1 MPSIRAFTITYD
13 ALNEYGTFS
22 EGDTITGSV
31 TLALLKET
39 KVESLFVKAKGDA
52 DVRWTHK
59 SGDRTHTY
67 SAHRRYFKLKQFLI
81 PEGSKDTV
89 LPQGNHVYRFS
100 LNIPPGSMP
109 SSFKGHHGKI
119 VYMLVA
125 KLSRSW
131 KIDSVAEKEL
141 NFVSKCVPNLH
152 ALRMQQ
158 VGSTKKETGIFS
170 RGQVHMDATVDKTAY
185 AAGETMV
192 ITAKINNSTSSDMI
206 PKISLVRD
214 VVYRAS
220 SSNKFESQ
228 TVHKV
233 VENCVKS
240 QTQREIRCGI
250 KIPCDYL
257 LTIQN
262 CEIITVDYHL
272 KVYLDISFAFD
283 PKIKFPVVI
292 LPPDIVSGF
301 QSGVAMGPS
310 PGGAVGGPSHSDF
323 PPPQV
328 SMGPYPASPH
338 SGGYRY
344 PAVQS
349 YSAPPPAY
357 PANPPMYTGPPCVYP
372 SQPTHM
378 SEGYNNPVPQQPSPY
393 GSPFSSSSSSSVL
406 HPPPAVPRFHSPPSA
421 PEIQP
426 FPPAISPSA
435 PTYNLLPSAPMM
447 HTDFLSQSDEGPP
460 AYALLFPSS
469 TTETSDGK

>member
-81 PEGSKDTV
+81 PEGSKGRIIKATLNIEPMNTKIPSFSDTV
-89 LPQGNHVYRFS
+89 LPQGNHVYRFTFIA
-100 LNIPPGSMP
+100 LFPNYRSMP

-152 ALRMQQ
+152 MQQ

-292 LPPDIVSGF
+292 LPPDMVSGF

-310 PGGAVGGPSHSDF
+310 PGGAVGGPNSCGLFTLYDPMNPNRINSVTLNSH
-323 PPPQV
+323 
-328 SMGPYPASPH
+328 
-338 SGGYRY
+338 
-344 PAVQS
+344 
-349 YSAPPPAY
+349 
-357 PANPPMYTGPPCVYP
+357 
-372 SQPTHM
+372 
-378 SEGYNNPVPQQPSPY
+378 
-393 GSPFSSSSSSSVL
+393 
-406 HPPPAVPRFHSPPSA
+406 
-421 PEIQP
+421 IK
-426 FPPAISPSA
+426 I
-435 PTYNLLPSAPMM
+435 
-447 HTDFLSQSDEGPP
+447 
-460 AYALLFPSS
+460 S
-469 TTETSDGK
+469 TTVFV